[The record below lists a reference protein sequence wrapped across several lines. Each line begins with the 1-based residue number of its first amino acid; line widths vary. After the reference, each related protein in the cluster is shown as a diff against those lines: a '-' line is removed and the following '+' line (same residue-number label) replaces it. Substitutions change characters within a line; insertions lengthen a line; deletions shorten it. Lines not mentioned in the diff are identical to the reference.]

1 MTRRPKDYPFFIGAQ
16 AHTFQNANALR
27 ESSTDAEKI
36 LWQKL
41 KAKKFFNLKFRRQHP
56 INQFIV
62 DFYCDQLKLVI
73 ELDGG
78 YHNIPEIKERDEER
92 EHMLKEWGLKVIRFK
107 NEEVETNLKSVLLK
121 IQEHIK

>member
-1 MTRRPKDYPFFIGAQ
+1 M
-16 AHTFQNANALR
+16 
-27 ESSTDAEKI
+27 AEA
-36 LWQKL
+36 

-73 ELDGG
+73 ELDGD
-78 YHNIPEIKERDEER
+78 YHDIPEIKERDEER

-107 NEEVETNLKSVLLK
+107 NKEVETDIKSILLK
-121 IQEHIK
+121 ILVHIK

>member
-1 MTRRPKDYPFFIGAQ
+1 MIRKPKDYPFYIGSD
-16 AHTFQNANALR
+16 AHIFKNANALR
-27 ESSTDAEKI
+27 ERSTDSEKI

-41 KAKKFFNLKFRRQHP
+41 KAKKFHNLKFRRQHP

-78 YHNIPEIKERDEER
+78 YHNIPEIKERDYER
-92 EHMLKEWGLKVIRFK
+92 ENMLKEWGLKVVRFK
-107 NEEVETNLKSVLLK
+107 NEEVEKDLKSVLLK

>member
-1 MTRRPKDYPFFIGAQ
+1 MVRTSKDYPFYIGAQ
-16 AHTFQNANALR
+16 AHMFKNANTLR
-27 ESSTDAEKI
+27 TNSTDSEKI

-41 KAKKFFNLKFRRQHP
+41 KAKKFHNIKFRRQHP

-78 YHNIPEIKERDEER
+78 YHNIPEIKERDNER
-92 EHMLKEWGLKVIRFK
+92 ESILREWGLNVIRFK
-107 NEEVETNLKSVLLK
+107 NEEIEKDLNSVLLK
-121 IQEHIK
+121 IKEHIK

>member
-1 MTRRPKDYPFFIGAQ
+1 MTRRPKDYPFYIGAQ
-16 AHTFQNANALR
+16 AHTFKYANALR
-27 ESSTDAEKI
+27 ESSTDSEKI

-41 KAKKFFNLKFRRQHP
+41 KAKKFYNLKFRRQHP

-78 YHNIPEIKERDEER
+78 YHNIPEIKERDSER
-92 EHMLKEWGLKVIRFK
+92 ELILIELGLKVIRFK
-107 NEEVETNLKSVLLK
+107 NEEVETDLKSVLLK
-121 IQEHIK
+121 IQEQIK

>member
-1 MTRRPKDYPFFIGAQ
+1 MTRRPKDYPFYFGAQ
-16 AHTFQNANALR
+16 AHTFKYANELR

-62 DFYCDQLKLVI
+62 DFYCDILKLVI

-78 YHNIPEIKERDEER
+78 YHNIPEVKERDEER
-92 EHMLKEWGLKVIRFK
+92 ENMLKE
-107 NEEVETNLKSVLLK
+107 
-121 IQEHIK
+121 